1 MQRHFSDE
9 LGGRWQVWEIR
20 PSNQGANVSATYRQG
35 WLAFE
40 STADEDAR
48 HQTRETTRLR
58 LAPVPEAWEAAPEVT
73 LRGYLK
79 RAVPA
84 PPRFMDADGR
94 LPRVGPS

>member
-1 MQRHFSDE
+1 MQRQFVDE
-9 LGGRWQVWEIR
+9 HGGTWQVWEIR
-20 PSNQGANVSATYRQG
+20 PSNQGANVSTMYRQG

-40 STADEDAR
+40 SGGEEAS
-48 HQTRETTRLR
+48 QETTRLR
-58 LAPVPEAWEAAPEVT
+58 LAPIPESWEKAPEAT
-73 LRGYLK
+73 LRTFLA